1 MVVNP
6 SAAEREPVSAAA
18 APPAAGTA
26 SATEQLPPT
35 TAPSSTSEEADVV
48 TVTVAVKKSEVAAS
62 DLANNNSNDDTND
75 NKVTAGDTPIPGRN
89 TNAPLFVPGG
99 GLPIQQPPQL
109 VTASSVG
116 TAYPPAA
123 LFVPASGPATTP
135 GGNTFYYCFQNADGT
150 CYFYPPAPPPPIL
163 QQNPIPAF
171 SDSSE
176 HKQGKEDIVPETDQ
190 KKDETGSSSKPVSEA
205 DTVIE
210 PSNCENSNN
219 DNSSLEATAEVGNVS
234 KDSLLSE
241 EGSSGAPSA
250 DSSLVS
256 GEERKSL
263 EEGKDRMA
271 AAATLDFIHLPP
283 PAFVPRGNESHCDP
297 HHDQDAQNSSDDGN
311 FGIHEATAP
320 PPPATVFYDG
330 AGGVVPPPL
339 TPAHAQQAHLS
350 ETAAAGAPGPPFGA
364 ATTAGGGDLLVAAHH
379 PHAHLPAHAQPPP
392 LPHPHHPP
400 PFAAAVSFM
409 SDGTMVGPMGEIM
422 MMAPPPPF
430 PPQQHSHPHPPPPPP
445 PPQAGG
451 ATDQG
456 QAVFLV
462 DAGVQDIP
470 PPGILSPPPNDF
482 VGNNDNELMI

>member
-1 MVVNP
+1 M
-6 SAAEREPVSAAA
+6 
-18 APPAAGTA
+18 
-26 SATEQLPPT
+26 
-35 TAPSSTSEEADVV
+35 

-62 DLANNNSNDDTND
+62 DLANNNSNSNDDTND
-75 NKVTAGDTPIPGRN
+75 HKVTAGDTPIPGRN

-99 GLPIQQPPQL
+99 SLPIQQPPQL
-109 VTASSVG
+109 VTASSLG

-190 KKDETGSSSKPVSEA
+190 KKDETDSGSKPVSEA

-219 DNSSLEATAEVGNVS
+219 ENSSLEATAEVGNVS

-339 TPAHAQQAHLS
+339 TPAHAHLS

-400 PFAAAVSFM
+400 LGDSLMASPV
-409 SDGTMVGPMGEIM
+409 DGGCLRRS
-422 MMAPPPPF
+422 APPYVESAR
-430 PPQQHSHPHPPPPPP
+430 HYWRHADH
-445 PPQAGG
+445 
-451 ATDQG
+451 T
-456 QAVFLV
+456 
-462 DAGVQDIP
+462 
-470 PPGILSPPPNDF
+470 
-482 VGNNDNELMI
+482 